1 MPINNGPLITDMKTS
16 ISNDY
21 QHTHQGEVANKIL
34 RSCVHCGFCNATCPT
49 YQLLGDE
56 LDGPRGRIYLIKQ
69 MLEGETPTKKTQLH
83 LDRCLTCRNCES
95 TCPSG
100 VNYSQLLNIGR
111 SIVNEKVTRSFYQ
124 QSLHLALRKLFLSR
138 FIFSALLKTGQILKP
153 ILPVS
158 IKASIP
164 DRQKLNHFKKQ
175 THARKILL
183 ISGCVQPTLKPN
195 IDIAAKI
202 VFDRLGI
209 ECVESPGTRCC
220 GSLSHHLNA
229 EDEAIKII
237 KTNIDDWWPLIESK
251 SIEAI
256 CMTASGCGVAI
267 QEYEQLLADDKDY
280 ADKAK
285 TISKLY
291 QDPAEIIA
299 EMTNSSNDSLAI
311 NQLITRLSEEGSVLA
326 DKNKTIA
333 FHPPCSLQHGMQLKN
348 FIEPL
353 LEKCGFTV
361 LPFKDKHLCCGSAGT
376 YSITQKKLS
385 QQLLSKKLEHIEK
398 TKPDI
403 IVTANIGCQLHLQSG
418 TSIPVKYW
426 LELLV

>member
-1 MPINNGPLITDMKTS
+1 MKTN
-16 ISNDY
+16 ISSDY
-21 QHTHQGEVANKIL
+21 QQTPEGEAANKIL

-69 MLEGETPTKKTQLH
+69 MLEGEEPGKQTQLH

-111 SIVNEKVTRSFYQ
+111 SIVNKKVQRSIYQ
-124 QSLHLALRKLFLSR
+124 RTLHLTLRKLFLSR
-138 FIFSALLKTGQILKP
+138 FVFSTLLQTGQALKP
-153 ILPVS
+153 ALPAFLKS
-158 IKASIP
+158 SIP
-164 DRQKLNHFKKQ
+164 DKQKRLVFKKRS
-175 THARKILL
+175 HERKILL
-183 ISGCVQPTLKPN
+183 VSGCVQPALKPN
-195 IDIAAKI
+195 IDTAAKV
-202 VFDRLGI
+202 VFDKLGI
-209 ECVESPGTRCC
+209 ECIESPTTRCC

-229 EDEAIKII
+229 EDEAIRII

-267 QEYEQLLADDKDY
+267 KEYEQLLAHDREY

-285 TISKLY
+285 TISDLY
-291 QDPAEIIA
+291 KDPAEIITA
-299 EMTNSSNDSLAI
+299 
-311 NQLITRLSEEGSVLA
+311 GSYA
-326 DKNKTIA
+326 DKKTAISQLMKDRMVTDKNQTIA
-333 FHPPCSLQHGMQLKN
+333 FHPPCTLQHGMQLKN
-348 FIEPL
+348 LVEPMLENCGYTL
-353 LEKCGFTV
+353 LS
-361 LPFKDKHLCCGSAGT
+361 FKDKHLCCGSAGT

-385 QQLLSKKLEHIEK
+385 QQLLSNKLSNIEEAR
-398 TKPDI
+398 PDL
-403 IVTANIGCQLHLQSG
+403 IVTANIGCQLHLQTG
-418 TSIPVKYW
+418 TTTPVKHW